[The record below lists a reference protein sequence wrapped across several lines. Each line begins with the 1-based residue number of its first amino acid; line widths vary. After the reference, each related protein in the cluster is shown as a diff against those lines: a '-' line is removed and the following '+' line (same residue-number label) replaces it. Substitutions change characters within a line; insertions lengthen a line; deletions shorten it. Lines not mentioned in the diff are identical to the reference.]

1 LTPAGPRLG
10 AIVLAGGRSSRMG
23 AEKAMLEWHGST
35 MLRRVSGILQ
45 RVAEPVVV
53 VHADRQTLPDLPEVE
68 RVADA
73 RAGRGPLEG
82 IAAGMRAVQGRC
94 EAVFVSATDVP
105 MLHPDFV
112 RALAAALDGHD
123 VAVPVADGR
132 AHPLEAVYRL
142 SLLPRVERLL
152 ADGQLRAMALLDGP
166 RVRRLEGDELVEPR
180 SLRNVNTPEQYRE
193 ALAEPEPEVV
203 IELHCELRQRLGLD
217 RTTVLAATLG
227 RAMAAVSGM
236 GEPTA
241 GMAATLNGAP
251 LPADPATPLVEGD
264 VIALGGRMSA

>member
-1 LTPAGPRLG
+1 VRPAEPRLG

-23 AEKAMLEWHGST
+23 AEKALLEWHGST
-35 MLRRVSGILQ
+35 MLRRVTGILQ

-53 VHADRQTLPDLPEVE
+53 VHAEGQTLPDLPEVE

-73 RAGRGPLEG
+73 RAGRGPVEG

-112 RALAAALDGHD
+112 RGLAAALDGHD

-132 AHPLEAVYRL
+132 EHPLEAVYRL

-152 ADGQLRAMALLDGP
+152 FDGQLRAMALLDGP
-166 RVRRLEGDELVEPR
+166 RVRRLEGDELAEAR
-180 SLRNVNTPEQYRE
+180 SLRNVNTPGQYRD

-203 IELHCELRQRLGLD
+203 VELHGELRRRLGFA
-217 RTTVLAATLG
+217 RTTVRAATLG
-227 RAMAAVSGM
+227 RALEAAHAS
-236 GEPTA
+236 GEPAA
-241 GMAATLNGAP
+241 GTAATLNGAP
-251 LPADPATPLVEGD
+251 LAADPTTPLVEAD
-264 VIALGGRMSA
+264 VIALGAWLNA